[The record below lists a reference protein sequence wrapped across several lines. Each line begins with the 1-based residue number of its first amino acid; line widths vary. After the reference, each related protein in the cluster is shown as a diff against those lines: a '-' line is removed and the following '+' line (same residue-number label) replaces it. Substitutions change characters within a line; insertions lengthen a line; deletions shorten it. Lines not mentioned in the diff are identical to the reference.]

1 MWRGAMGPAVN
12 FQALSKTEFHENDVA
27 DGISS
32 ALAAKGSVE

>member
-1 MWRGAMGPAVN
+1 MGPAVN